1 MAKGSKGG
9 GKSRLD
15 NLSAACSNYL
25 IPADVKNPFHH
36 CIVKRTLQAL
46 RRAATLVGEVK
57 TKAGKAQGTRRLI
70 RGPKLLT
77 IASTLPHCPN
87 RTEAPSVQEASELSS
102 AAIAKAAES
111 MDKIGFFGALRW
123 VLLFVMMVSI
133 RFLACRSETLR
144 EIRLSHVSVVDDDD
158 SPIGVALRIF
168 LPKSKGDPLGKNG
181 GAAMRAVSNEMLQL
195 ESRCGSIISLAPFPS
210 FI

>member
-1 MAKGSKGG
+1 
-9 GKSRLD
+9 
-15 NLSAACSNYL
+15 
-25 IPADVKNPFHH
+25 
-36 CIVKRTLQAL
+36 
-46 RRAATLVGEVK
+46 
-57 TKAGKAQGTRRLI
+57 
-70 RGPKLLT
+70 
-77 IASTLPHCPN
+77 
-87 RTEAPSVQEASELSS
+87 
-102 AAIAKAAES
+102 
-111 MDKIGFFGALRW
+111 
-123 VLLFVMMVSI
+123 MMVSI